1 MLVLAVLSAPA
12 DADTVAFGR
21 IAVEGL
27 PVAARVVAYAVAD
40 IGDRDLL
47 VVEVVD
53 DDGLTALYLLDHQA
67 GALHARVAGPSM
79 IPGGL
84 QSIEAMH
91 RVRREIRGGPPETRY
106 WSVGGEDIGGL
117 FGTGRLV
124 SAPILE
130 EFGNALLEGEWPET
144 PPADTRMAIHVVS
157 MNPSG
162 SVASVCLIEPNISRS
177 SERMTTAGAW
187 EIDALGESMLLVP
200 MLVRTEQ
207 PDALLFLRLY
217 SSEMGLLAQS
227 STLVHVD
234 TNRIPALV
242 QADLTGDGSS
252 EYILFG
258 TSPGSVPVA
267 VVDVRRSSNT
277 RRVLALQECG
287 TRMNGSDVRALQ
299 AALERRGFSVGP
311 YGVDGW
317 YGPDTRAAV
326 IRFQRASGL
335 PVTGVVADA
344 DWTVLGF
351 GE

>member
-1 MLVLAVLSAPA
+1 M
-12 DADTVAFGR
+12 
-21 IAVEGL
+21 EGL
-27 PVAARVVAYAVAD
+27 PASARVVAYAVAD

-53 DDGLTALYLLDHQA
+53 GGGLSALYLLDHQA
-67 GALHARVAGPSM
+67 GALRARIAGPSM

-84 QSIEAMH
+84 QAIEAMR
-91 RVRREIRGGPPETRY
+91 RVRREIQDGPPETRY
-106 WSVGGEDIGGL
+106 WPVGGEDIGGF

-130 EFGNALLEGEWPET
+130 EFGNALFEGEWPET
-144 PPADTRMAIHVVS
+144 PPADIGMAIHLVS

-200 MLVRTEQ
+200 MLIRTEQ

-217 SSEMGLLAQS
+217 SSEMGLVAQS

-242 QADLTGDGSS
+242 QADVTGDGSS

-258 TSPGSVPVA
+258 TSPGTVPVA
-267 VVDVRRSSNT
+267 VVDVRRSSDT
-277 RRVLALQECG
+277 RRILALRECG
-287 TRMNGSDVRALQ
+287 VRMNGSDVRELQ
-299 AALERRGFSVGP
+299 TSLERRGYSVGP
-311 YGVDGW
+311 NGIDGW

-335 PVTGVVADA
+335 PVTGVVGDS